1 MEETADA
8 EEAGDV
14 AAETE
19 EKVEPKKHIGVKEMV
34 KKDFDLE
41 ALDFVDDDAKD
52 EWFDFC
58 ENDFLVE
65 PKKPEAPVVDDAEK
79 PEPPVAPAEDDAEK
93 PEPPVAP
100 AEDDAEKPEPPVVD
114 DANKPE
120 PPAKPVDVKELVK
133 ATFDFENKTFV
144 DDDAKAAWFD
154 FVINTMMAEPAAP
167 IAPADG
173 EKPQPPVI
181 DDTNK
186 PEPPAGPADGEK
198 PEPPAAPAEL
208 VKPEP
213 PVAPEDAPIPPHLRA
228 QMEKEA
234 AAEEEA
240 AEETVDTEAS
250 EEE

>member
-1 MEETADA
+1 MLLFYHFYAVLYS
-8 EEAGDV
+8 G
-14 AAETE
+14 
-19 EKVEPKKHIGVKEMV
+19 GS
-34 KKDFDLE
+34 FQ
-41 ALDFVDDDAKD
+41 
-52 EWFDFC
+52 FC
-58 ENDFLVE
+58 GIR
-65 PKKPEAPVVDDAEK
+65 
-79 PEPPVAPAEDDAEK
+79 
-93 PEPPVAP
+93 
-100 AEDDAEKPEPPVVD
+100 
-114 DANKPE
+114 NK
-120 PPAKPVDVKELVK
+120 A
-133 ATFDFENKTFV
+133 FV

-154 FVINTMMAEPAAP
+154 FVINTMLAEPAAP

-181 DDTNK
+181 DDSN
-186 PEPPAGPADGEK
+186 K

-234 AAEEEA
+234 AAEKEA